1 MSKRFTDTGKW
12 DKAWIRKLKP
22 KMKCVWFFL
31 CDRCDHAGIW
41 ELDEGAFA
49 YYIGEQIS
57 LDEILEVFGDRIQI
71 LENDKLFIKSFIDF
85 QYGELNPENRVHKSV
100 IDKLAKMPSI
110 KPLTSPLQGSM
121 DKDKDK
127 YKDKDKDKDKDKEK
141 ELQILKTFSFND
153 AYSLYIV
160 KSKGQKAEANF
171 YAQIKTDDDFA
182 KLVRSIENYK
192 KYLADPDNKWRRP
205 KQSFSAYLGSK
216 TTGYFWHDWIDYVH
230 IPSQPKQ
237 SSAQAVFDT
246 AREQIARI
254 ERGEL

>member
-1 MSKRFTDTGKW
+1 M
-12 DKAWIRKLKP
+12 
-22 KMKCVWFFL
+22 
-31 CDRCDHAGIW
+31 
-41 ELDEGAFA
+41 
-49 YYIGEQIS
+49 
-57 LDEILEVFGDRIQI
+57 
-71 LENDKLFIKSFIDF
+71 
-85 QYGELNPENRVHKSV
+85 

-110 KPLTSPLQGSM
+110 KPLTSPLQGAM
-121 DKDKDK
+121 DKDKDKDK
-127 YKDKDKDKDKDKEK
+127 YKEKDKDKEK

-160 KSKGQKAEANF
+160 KSKGQKAESNF

-192 KYLADPDNKWRRP
+192 KYLADPENSWRRP

-216 TTGYFWHDWIDYVH
+216 TTGYFWHDWIDYVY